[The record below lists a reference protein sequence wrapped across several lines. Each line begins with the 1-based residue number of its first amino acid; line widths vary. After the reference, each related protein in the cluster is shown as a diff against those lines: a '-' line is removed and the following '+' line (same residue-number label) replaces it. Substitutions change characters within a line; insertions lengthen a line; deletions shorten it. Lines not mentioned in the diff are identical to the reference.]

1 MGMQSGHFVVYAGVQ
16 INKQN
21 HDEDQD
27 NQIWFIFLSEDVVFT
42 PSQSGA
48 VKNCGKTDQIV
59 NINGC

>member
-27 NQIWFIFLSEDVVFT
+27 NQIWFIFLSEDVAFT
-42 PSQSGA
+42 PL
-48 VKNCGKTDQIV
+48 
-59 NINGC
+59 GCIKRYFKS